1 MPKFHNELKIK
12 ASPEKAWAIVGDLAG
27 VDRWIPGITSVRVEG
42 HIKRICTF
50 ASGAV
55 QHEEIGDYSNI
66 MHSYRYA
73 IEGSP
78 LPVKNNRGSFA
89 VKPDGKESVI
99 VWDAEF
105 DVLDP
110 AREVQIIQMWKE
122 ATKEIFS
129 ALRKLIED

>member
-1 MPKFHNELKIK
+1 MLKFHNKLKVK

-42 HIKRICTF
+42 YSKRICTF

-55 QHEEIGDYSNI
+55 QHEEISDYTSEKR
-66 MHSYRYA
+66 SYRYT

-89 VKPDGKESVI
+89 VEPDGKYSVI
-99 VWDAEF
+99 VWDVEF
-105 DVLDP
+105 EVLDP
-110 AREVQIIQMWKE
+110 AQEEQVTEMWEE
-122 ATKEIFS
+122 ATKQVFKS
-129 ALRKLIED
+129 LRKLIES